1 MDNLATEPVEL
12 NETAAAADAFSA
24 LNTEKATPEETLA
37 DQAKALDAEGSDA
50 EAEEADT
57 LEGTFTIEIDGKQVN
72 LTQEQVA
79 EAYKSGLRQS
89 DYSRKTAELAQEKNL
104 VQDNARQ
111 ERDAYAQKLSN
122 LSIQLEGAL
131 QEQSQINWNDLL
143 ENDIQEFVKQKYIYE
158 QRQTAYQN
166 ALTERQYIQ
175 QLKQQEETEGLKFY
189 LAQQSDLL
197 TQKIP
202 SWKNADKADAEKG
215 EIRNYLKDIGFND
228 NETSQV
234 TDHRHV
240 LLIRKAMQMDKLLK
254 QSTESTKKVQQAPL
268 RVERSGVP
276 IKDDGNKAKSA
287 IARLGKSGSL
297 EDAVSA
303 FATLL

>member
-1 MDNLATEPVEL
+1 MDTQATEPVEL

-24 LNTEKATPEETLA
+24 LTAERATPEETLA
-37 DQAKALDAEGSDA
+37 EQAKALDAEGPDT

-89 DYSRKTAELAQEKNL
+89 DYSRKTAELAQEKHL

-131 QEQSQINWNDLL
+131 QEQSQIDWSQLL
-143 ENDIQEFVKQKYIYE
+143 ESDPVEYLKQQHLYQ
-158 QRQTAYQN
+158 QRQAAYQN
-166 ALTERQYIQ
+166 TLADRQNIQ
-175 QLKQQEETEGLKFY
+175 QEQQYEQNEYIKSY
-189 LAQQSDLL
+189 MSQQSDLL
-197 TQKIP
+197 IQKIP
-202 SWKNADKADAEKG
+202 SWKNADKATAEKG
-215 EIRNYLKDIGFND
+215 ELRNYLKDNGFDD

-240 LLIRKAMQMDKLLK
+240 ILIRKAMQMDKLLK
-254 QSTESTKKVQQAPL
+254 QSTEATKKVQQAPL
-268 RVERSGVP
+268 RVERSGTVG
-276 IKDDGNKAKSA
+276 KEADTLAKAA
-287 IARLGKSGSL
+287 IAKLGRSGSI
-297 EDAVSA
+297 EDAASA

>member
-37 DQAKALDAEGSDA
+37 EQAKALDAEGSDT

-57 LEGTFTIEIDGKQVN
+57 LEGTYTIEIDGKQVN

-89 DYSRKTAELAQEKNL
+89 DYSRKTAELAQEKNQ

-131 QEQSQINWNDLL
+131 QEQSQIDWSQLL
-143 ENDIQEFVKQKYIYE
+143 ENDPVEYLKQQHLYQ
-158 QRQTAYQN
+158 QRQAAYQN
-166 ALTERQYIQ
+166 ALADRQSIEQEQQNEQNEYIKSYMSQ
-175 QLKQQEETEGLKFY
+175 QN
-189 LAQQSDLL
+189 DLL
-197 TQKIP
+197 IQKIP

-234 TDHRHV
+234 TDYRHV

-254 QSTESTKKVQQAPL
+254 QSTEATKKVQQAPL

>member
-12 NETAAAADAFSA
+12 NESAAADAFSA

-37 DQAKALDAEGSDA
+37 EQAKALDAEGLDA

-57 LEGTFTIEIDGKQVN
+57 QEGTYTIEIDGKQVN

-122 LSIQLEGAL
+122 ISIQLEGAL

-143 ENDIQEFVKQKYIYE
+143 ENDIQEFVKRSE
-158 QRQTAYQN
+158 
-166 ALTERQYIQ
+166 ER
-175 QLKQQEETEGLKFY
+175 
-189 LAQQSDLL
+189 
-197 TQKIP
+197 
-202 SWKNADKADAEKG
+202 
-215 EIRNYLKDIGFND
+215 
-228 NETSQV
+228 
-234 TDHRHV
+234 
-240 LLIRKAMQMDKLLK
+240 
-254 QSTESTKKVQQAPL
+254 
-268 RVERSGVP
+268 RV
-276 IKDDGNKAKSA
+276 
-287 IARLGKSGSL
+287 GK
-297 EDAVSA
+297 ECCR
-303 FATLL
+303 